1 MAAFD
6 ALASL
11 TGGGGLSAGGGGPS
25 TAGLRSGD
33 NSFDSSGWNV
43 NFGAGSIDSTR
54 GGEALGGYVPYIV
67 AGLGLLIVWRMNRK
81 R

>member
-1 MAAFD
+1 MGLD
-6 ALASL
+6 ALTSL

-33 NSFDSSGWNV
+33 NAFDSSGWNV
-43 NFGAGSIDSTR
+43 NFGNGSIDSTR
-54 GGEALGGYVPYIV
+54 GGSGLSDYVPYV
-67 AGLGLLIVWRMNRK
+67 LAGLGLLVAWRMYRK